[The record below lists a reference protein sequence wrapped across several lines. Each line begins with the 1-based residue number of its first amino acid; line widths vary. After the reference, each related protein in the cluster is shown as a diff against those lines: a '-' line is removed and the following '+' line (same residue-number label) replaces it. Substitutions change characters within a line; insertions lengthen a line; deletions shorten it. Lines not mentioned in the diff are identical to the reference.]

1 MDPRTQAPSRELAP
15 GASDRTSEDVAVP
28 TPPCVDAMLR
38 ARARGSGD
46 RWRACVNRPLAP
58 SSSQIDPLG
67 HTNGWST
74 ATRRRPAGSHLLD
87 HLAVG
92 THHRVLQ
99 PKLFERGQDPS
110 EVGVHTERSPHV
122 RRTGGNRG
130 QGAARSGG
138 SRGRDWSGCARWV
151 VLEADHQPA
160 GFGLAAFRV
169 HPIRTMWPLD
179 CAVLM
184 TPGTTPDPPGRRA
197 VGPMT
202 AGCSR
207 GGREGRSVCRGSRRP
222 RWGGPSDRGRALG
235 DGSPDRCGR
244 WEL

>member
-99 PKLFERGQDPS
+99 PKLFEQGQDPS
-110 EVGVHTERSPHV
+110 EVARARGCTVWWQQRAGLVRMRQMGSP
-122 RRTGGNRG
+122 
-130 QGAARSGG
+130 RSGPPARRFRPRSLQG
-138 SRGRDWSGCARWV
+138 SS
-151 VLEADHQPA
+151 HQDD
-160 GFGLAAFRV
+160 V
-169 HPIRTMWPLD
+169 
-179 CAVLM
+179 
-184 TPGTTPDPPGRRA
+184 A
-197 VGPMT
+197 VGL
-202 AGCSR
+202 
-207 GGREGRSVCRGSRRP
+207 RGSHDTRDDSRSSRTACGGSHDRRVFP
-222 RWGGPSDRGRALG
+222 GWQGGEVCLSRLQEAALG
-235 DGSPDRCGR
+235 RPVG
-244 WEL
+244 

>member
-1 MDPRTQAPSRELAP
+1 M
-15 GASDRTSEDVAVP
+15 
-28 TPPCVDAMLR
+28 
-38 ARARGSGD
+38 
-46 RWRACVNRPLAP
+46 NRPLAP

-99 PKLFERGQDPS
+99 PKLFEQGQDPS
-110 EVGVHTERSPHV
+110 EVGVHTERHLRFDGQAAV
-122 RRTGGNRG
+122 ARKGLHGLVAAEGGTGQDTREGV
-130 QGAARSGG
+130 A
-138 SRGRDWSGCARWV
+138 
-151 VLEADHQPA
+151 LEADHQPA

-184 TPGTTPDPPGRRA
+184 TPGTTPDPPDG
-197 VGPMT
+197 V
-202 AGCSR
+202 
-207 GGREGRSVCRGSRRP
+207 
-222 RWGGPSDRGRALG
+222 RWVP
-235 DGSPDRCGR
+235 
-244 WEL
+244 

>member
-1 MDPRTQAPSRELAP
+1 MRESPVGTVQQPDRPLGPHQRLVDRHPSATSRVAPARSPRRGYTPPRPATQA
-15 GASDRTSEDVAVP
+15 
-28 TPPCVDAMLR
+28 LR
-38 ARARGSGD
+38 AGPGPERG
-46 RWRACVNRPLAP
+46 
-58 SSSQIDPLG
+58 
-67 HTNGWST
+67 
-74 ATRRRPAGSHLLD
+74 RRPYR
-87 HLAVG
+87 
-92 THHRVLQ
+92 T
-99 PKLFERGQDPS
+99 
-110 EVGVHTERSPHV
+110 SPHV